1 MLKKEKEIE
10 KCKELKQEHKQN
22 VTDIQT
28 IKQSIETIMNNH
40 LYHIEKD
47 MDKQTKKI
55 EKLDNR
61 IWWVLGI
68 LVVSTVIGM
77 IEHGL

>member
-1 MLKKEKEIE
+1 MANA
-10 KCKELKQEHKQN
+10 KQELHEWAEVTKQN
-22 VTDIQT
+22 TDDIGRIQFD
-28 IKQSIETIMNNH
+28 IETIKDNH

-47 MDKQTKKI
+47 MALQTKKI

-77 IEHGL
+77 INHGIS